1 MKKYVWLPLLLMAV
15 IGSAAVSTKAQSSY
29 VVRANVP
36 FEFNVGDKTLAAG
49 KITARE
55 LATGALAISNLD
67 QRQHAIRIAHQVAS
81 SNQNGRAKLVFRK
94 YGNRYFLTQ
103 VWVPGY
109 DGMEFQKS
117 KSERAIE
124 RETMQE
130 FREARLRAMAVA
142 LIRDPGQA
150 AAREQGLTQC
160 GGRR

>member
-1 MKKYVWLPLLLMAV
+1 MKKYVCLPLLIMAV
-15 IGSAAVSTKAQSSY
+15 IGSSAVSTKAQSSY

-124 RETMQE
+124 RETMLSKNSTTE
-130 FREARLRAMAVA
+130 LVTIMAD
-142 LIRDPGQA
+142 LQ
-150 AAREQGLTQC
+150 
-160 GGRR
+160 